1 MVHSTHLPSSHEWCV
16 KEAAGLT
23 SASSWIKSPRQ
34 ERADGSHTVAYLAIH
49 REARYC
55 CFNPK
60 SKKHTN
66 KKKIKNFLLQV
77 LSFSNRE
84 KNQENL
90 HPSFLPNS
98 PGQGQ
103 GLTFKYVLE
112 LVLLEA
118 GTHGFFNGTDI
129 FVELHHQWVIVHTF
143 HIRDNGVVPLLR
155 KRDEIVETV
164 DPGRERDG
172 ERSW

>member
-16 KEAAGLT
+16 KEAARPP
-23 SASSWIKSPRQ
+23 SASSWIKSPHQ
-34 ERADGSHTVAYLAIH
+34 EGADGSHIVAYLAIH

-60 SKKHTN
+60 SKKQ
-66 KKKIKNFLLQV
+66 KKIRNLFLQV

-84 KNQENL
+84 NQENL
-90 HPSFLPNS
+90 HPSLLPNS
-98 PGQGQ
+98 QGQGQ

-118 GTHGFFNGTDI
+118 GTHGFFNGADI
-129 FVELHHQWVIVHTF
+129 FVQLHHQRVIIHTF

-164 DPGRERDG
+164 NSGRERERDG
-172 ERSW
+172 ERS